1 MRNGAVW
8 LGACALA
15 GAGACGGVPGPAGA
29 GSEGG
34 PGAGENSLAF
44 TRDVRIIV
52 EPGDGGAGLVGAIRG
67 AKSSVHMEMYLLTSP
82 AIIDALVAGSSA
94 GRDVEVLLNQTFPS
108 SEAGAGSNASS
119 FRELQEAGVHV
130 KWAPAGF
137 TYTHEKAVI
146 VDGEEA
152 WIMTMNA
159 TRSSAID
166 NREYLAVDRD
176 AGDVAEAEQIFAADF
191 ASTSLSPQGKLVV
204 SPTRSRG
211 ALLSLLQRGERTI
224 DVEAEELS
232 DAAIVGALTSAAR
245 RGVRVR
251 AVLADASSTTRAPA
265 LKAAGVTLVTY
276 GGLYV
281 HAKSIVVD
289 GAYAYVGSENFSAV
303 SLGENRELGVITD
316 AASEVSKV
324 ETTTSS
330 DFAAGT
336 PL

>member
-8 LGACALA
+8 LGACVLA
-15 GAGACGGVPGPAGA
+15 GAGACGGVPGPAG
-29 GSEGG
+29 
-34 PGAGENSLAF
+34 NSLAF

-52 EPGDGGAGLVGAIRG
+52 EPSDGGAGLVGAIRG
-67 AKSSVHMEMYLLTSP
+67 AKRSVHMEMYLLTSP
-82 AIIDALVAGSSA
+82 AIIDALASRSAAGL
-94 GRDVEVLLNQTFPS
+94 DVEVLLNQTFPS
-108 SEAGAGSNASS
+108 SEAGKKSSNASS
-119 FRELQEAGVHV
+119 FRELVAAGVRV
-130 KWAPAGF
+130 KWAPADF

-159 TRSSAID
+159 TRSAAID
-166 NREYLAVDRD
+166 NREYLAVDSD
-176 AGDVAEAEQIFAADF
+176 AADVAEAEQIFAADY

-204 SPTRSRG
+204 SPANSRS
-211 ALLSLLQRGERTI
+211 ALLSLLQTAERTL

-251 AVLADASSTTRAPA
+251 AVLANASSTRQAPT
-265 LKAAGVTLVTY
+265 LKAAGVQLVTY
-276 GGLYV
+276 GALYV
-281 HAKSIVVD
+281 HAKAIVVD
-289 GAYAYVGSENFSAV
+289 GAYAYVGSENFSAG
-303 SLGENRELGVITD
+303 SLGQNRELGVLTD

>member
-1 MRNGAVW
+1 
-8 LGACALA
+8 
-15 GAGACGGVPGPAGA
+15 
-29 GSEGG
+29 
-34 PGAGENSLAF
+34 
-44 TRDVRIIV
+44 
-52 EPGDGGAGLVGAIRG
+52 
-67 AKSSVHMEMYLLTSP
+67 
-82 AIIDALVAGSSA
+82 
-94 GRDVEVLLNQTFPS
+94 
-108 SEAGAGSNASS
+108 
-119 FRELQEAGVHV
+119 
-130 KWAPAGF
+130 
-137 TYTHEKAVI
+137 
-146 VDGEEA
+146 
-152 WIMTMNA
+152 MTMNA
-159 TRSSAID
+159 TRSTAID